1 MEIKKQKPP
10 GKRLLKNM
18 PLRVK
23 WFLSATIGMILVG
36 FGLSVFSEA
45 GHLKHTNG
53 PFLRWFLL
61 GTYSLIMVNSGLAL
75 FGQAIIFR
83 MRIENRKMIKN
94 LLKEKM
100 KKNKRPLTITKI
112 EPDKDFELT
121 E

>member
-10 GKRLLKNM
+10 GKRLIKNM

-23 WFLSATIGMILVG
+23 WLLSATVGMMLVG
-36 FGLSVFSEA
+36 YGLSVLSEA
-45 GHLKHTNG
+45 GNLKHSNA

-94 LLKEKM
+94 ILKDRNRKS
-100 KKNKRPLTITKI
+100 KKTLTITRI
-112 EPDKDFELT
+112 DNTDAE
-121 E
+121 